1 MKIEEA
7 KKLLNLEELPNG
19 YFRNRHNS
27 NSEYI
32 NWYIKSDEV
41 TLDGSFTADELE
53 AMSVL
58 MRVLKE

>member
-19 YFRNRHNS
+19 YFRNRGIGG
-27 NSEYI
+27 EYI
-32 NWYIKSDEV
+32 NWYIKSDEA